1 MRIKCSLV
9 LAAAIL
15 SGCAGDGG
23 GGSSMKGTDEP
34 SFRDP
39 DATGGNPIKVSYVR
53 FNEEQDLNTRAVKF
67 VHHYRY
73 MLSQGWRNRKGPR
86 ALEPFERI
94 WRDIYKAEEVPDN
107 VMGELV
113 RRMMAAGFGDLKETP
128 IDRINLESLKRI
140 EKMNDRATGQRTR
153 YISVE
158 TGSMKKTASYEDN
171 DDSHMGPKGRIK
183 GPLVEKFLAVEQEM
197 LSVMSAYTVMS
208 SVETD
213 STMPRGKR

>member
-23 GGSSMKGTDEP
+23 GGSPMKDAEGP

-39 DATGGNPIKVSYVR
+39 DATGGAPIKVSYVR

-73 MLSQGWRNRKGPR
+73 MLSQGWRNRRGPR

-128 IDRINLESLKRI
+128 IERINLESLKRI

-153 YISVE
+153 FITVE
-158 TGSMKKTASYEDN
+158 MDGLKKTAAYSDN
-171 DDSHMGPKGRIK
+171 DDSKGGVK
-183 GPLVEKFLAVEQEM
+183 GPLVTKFLAVETEM
-197 LSVMSAYTVMS
+197 LHVMSAYTVMS